1 MEKNLNTYEI
11 EDRYYASFA
20 NKTILSI
27 EKGEGVY
34 AFDEDGKKYL
44 DLTAGWG
51 VTSIGHANPVITEAI
66 CQQSKKIIQ
75 NPNSGSYLFTS
86 KV

>member
-1 MEKNLNTYEI
+1 MEKPLNTYEI
-11 EDRYYASFA
+11 EDECYAAFA
-20 NKTILSI
+20 NKADLSI

-34 AFDEDGKKYL
+34 AYDENGKKYL

-51 VTSIGHANPVITEAI
+51 VTSIGHAHPVITEAL

-75 NPNSGSYLFTS
+75 NPNSGAT
-86 KV
+86 